1 MKTHR
6 QLVCCLLQSLA
17 AVSAHGQDIRKMN
30 PPDVAR
36 PIAPYSHVAEV
47 PAGTRMLFLAG
58 QVGYRSDGTLAAGV
72 EEQAVQALENIRLIL
87 AAEGAGPEHIV
98 KLIFYAAAKPGD
110 MAAIGAKRA
119 EMFGKTAPPP
129 STWIYVSGLARP
141 EYLIEIEAVAAVPAP
156 GRSRRTHANHER

>member
-36 PIAPYSHVAEV
+36 PVAPYSHVAEV

-72 EEQAVQALENIRLIL
+72 EEQAVQALENIRLIWRR
-87 AAEGAGPEHIV
+87 
-98 KLIFYAAAKPGD
+98 K
-110 MAAIGAKRA
+110 
-119 EMFGKTAPPP
+119 
-129 STWIYVSGLARP
+129 
-141 EYLIEIEAVAAVPAP
+141 AP
-156 GRSRRTHANHER
+156 GRNTSSS